1 MPNWTKETLLSE
13 TSNFQ
18 EKVKYSAEVWQLGE
32 LSGVNANTVVS
43 VSGFNQ
49 RSAKAS
55 FSTEAHVAS
64 QSDDSSLSNHTDDL
78 LINPKAGIGPA
89 PDCESNK
96 PWLAMQSW
104 RVPTINGGLPSYDSP
119 RRQSSS
125 PLPKWIENFYVWIY
139 DQPVTS
145 PITAGHPLE
154 GITGEIRRLESIDR
168 SIKLT
173 LKNLTRANNSC
184 ELDEVAG
191 IKMVTELRSE
201 RMRMRK
207 RITINN
213 PLTGLVRQI
222 LKLGLRLQL
231 ISFVIAIG
239 KQSNKSLGLGIIK
252 RIKGIKGG
260 RRGWAGL
267 LRGKRTTVRLERDL
281 MRKIPGTGEGDQSWM
296 QKGQDQD
303 DGYRSSWFSDSE
315 IEPVEPRE

>member
-1 MPNWTKETLLSE
+1 MTEASLK
-13 TSNFQ
+13 
-18 EKVKYSAEVWQLGE
+18 
-32 LSGVNANTVVS
+32 
-43 VSGFNQ
+43 

-64 QSDDSSLSNHTDDL
+64 QSDDSSLSSHTDDL

-89 PDCESNK
+89 PDCKSNE
-96 PWLAMQSW
+96 PWLAMQSR

-154 GITGEIRRLESIDR
+154 GITGEIRQLESIDWL
-168 SIKLT
+168 IKLT
-173 LKNLTRANNSC
+173 LKNLTRANNN
-184 ELDEVAG
+184 EVAG
-191 IKMVTELRSE
+191 IKRP

-222 LKLGLRLQL
+222 LKLAPIDFFFDCYWGEGGVDDRVVGCILRLEAKEWGIVSMKTTERL
-231 ISFVIAIG
+231 KREGKGNKASF
-239 KQSNKSLGLGIIK
+239 
-252 RIKGIKGG
+252 
-260 RRGWAGL
+260 RRGKTRMTAPGAHDQ
-267 LRGKRTTVRLERDL
+267 TQIMMETVARLVIGQTPEPL
-281 MRKIPGTGEGDQSWM
+281 IKIRKIVVVVKDKCNINFGHFDTLVKQMEAISILLHHFLTSLKRANDRLRHM
-296 QKGQDQD
+296 L
-303 DGYRSSWFSDSE
+303 
-315 IEPVEPRE
+315 PRPMG